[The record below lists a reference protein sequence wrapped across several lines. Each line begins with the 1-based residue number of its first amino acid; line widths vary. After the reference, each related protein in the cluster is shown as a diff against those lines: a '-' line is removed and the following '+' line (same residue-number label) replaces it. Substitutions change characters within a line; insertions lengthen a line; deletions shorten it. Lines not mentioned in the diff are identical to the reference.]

1 MFEYKD
7 ASNGPKTTERLCP
20 FCETDQ
26 SSRCDD
32 TCPSRIPEFRQ
43 LINNVRELLL
53 ATEYLYKQTAHE
65 LEMENRLQ
73 LEDAINGVIQSVRG
87 IK

>member
-7 ASNGPKTTERLCP
+7 VSNGIKTSDWQCP

-26 SSRCDD
+26 TSRCDD
-32 TCPSRIPEFRQ
+32 GCPSLKPEFRQ
-43 LINNVRELLL
+43 LINGVRELLL
-53 ATEYLYKQTAHE
+53 ATEYLYKRTAAD
-65 LEMENRLQ
+65 LDMENRLQ
-73 LEDAINGVIQSVRG
+73 LEDAINAVIQSVRG